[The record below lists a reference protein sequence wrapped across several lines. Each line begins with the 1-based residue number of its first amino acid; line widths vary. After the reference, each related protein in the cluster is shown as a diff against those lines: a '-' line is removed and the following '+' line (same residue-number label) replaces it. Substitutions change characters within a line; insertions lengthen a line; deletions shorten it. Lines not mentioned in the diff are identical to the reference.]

1 MNYPFDIE
9 IYQNF
14 FCMVVKNPYTNK
26 EYVFYSFGEIKDC
39 RADLKKFLLIN
50 PTLIGFNSY
59 SFDIPVLA
67 YYLNHDLAD
76 TYQFAMTIINS
87 KYGDRM
93 PKIYYDCRD
102 RSGINGIDLMRV
114 LSIDGIGISLKQ
126 CGITIKWPKIQELPI
141 PPDSFID
148 KEDIPVIVKY
158 CKNDVGITNEL
169 YLKSLDDIQ
178 LRQYILDEYG
188 VNVFNKSESGIA
200 NELMTQLYSRQL
212 GVSPLVFKEQRT
224 PRDVIPVKDCIGQ
237 NIHFVSDEMNQFYD
251 RFIDKT
257 TDGLQTSLN
266 YCGNTYEIGVG
277 GLHSCDKPAVFE
289 SGDKQ
294 LIDADVS
301 SFYPKI
307 IVLNGIKP
315 AHLSDDFLVVFGRLL
330 DDRLD
335 AQQKGELLKAYS
347 LKIAA
352 NSVGGKF
359 KTEHFWLYDE
369 LCFYKMTISGQLYLL
384 SLIDLLESN
393 SIDVISANTDGI
405 IVFTDKIDLFYELC
419 QQWQNFT
426 QFGLKFTNYKKY
438 VRRDVNSYL
447 AIKESGAIKTKG
459 CFEDITTGSFSFNIR
474 KRFKYPIVTK
484 ALHKFFINKE
494 PVESTIKN
502 HNSLYDFTFTQKP
515 DKKFKVYFN
524 DKQIQRI
531 NRIYVSN
538 DGGRLY
544 KTENGRRLSV
554 VDDMVNLA
562 NDISDDTIPP
572 DLDYD
577 FYIKEANKIVHKIQP
592 PVKQESLF

>member
-1 MNYPFDIE
+1 
-9 IYQNF
+9 
-14 FCMVVKNPYTNK
+14 MVVKNPYTNK
-26 EYVFYSFGEIKDC
+26 EYVFYSFGGIKDC
-39 RADLKKFLLIN
+39 RADLKKFLLIK

-67 YYLNHDLAD
+67 YYLDHTISETHD
-76 TYQFAMTIINS
+76 FAQSIIDSGFN
-87 KYGDRM
+87 DRK

-126 CGITIKWPKIQELPI
+126 CAITIKWPKIQELPI
-141 PPDSFID
+141 PPDSLID
-148 KEDIPVIVKY
+148 KADVPEIIEY
-158 CKNDVGITNEL
+158 CKNDVRITNEL

-188 VNVFNKSESGIA
+188 VNVFNKSESHLA
-200 NELMTQLYSRQL
+200 NELMTALYSRQL

-224 PRDVIPVKDCIGQ
+224 HRDTIPVKDCIGK
-237 NIHFVSDEMNQFYD
+237 NIHFVSDEMQSFYNA
-251 RFIDKT
+251 FVDKT
-257 TDGLQTSLN
+257 TDGLQTTLP
-266 YCGNTYEIGVG
+266 YGGNIYDIGVG
-277 GLHSCDKPAVFE
+277 GLHSRDKAGVFE

-315 AHLSDDFLVVFGRLL
+315 AHLSNEFLVIYERIV
-330 DDRLD
+330 DDRLT
-335 AQQKGELLKAYS
+335 AQQIGEILKAYS

-359 KTEHFWLYDE
+359 KNEHSWLYDE

-384 SLIDLLESN
+384 TLIDLLESN
-393 SIDVISANTDGI
+393 GINVISANTDGI
-405 IVFTDKIDLFYELC
+405 IVYTDEIDLFYELC

-426 QFGLKFTNYKKY
+426 QFSLKFTNYTKY
-438 VRRDVNSYL
+438 VRRDVNNYL
-447 AIKESGAIKTKG
+447 AIKESGGTKTKG

-474 KRFKYPIVTK
+474 KRFKYPVVTK
-484 ALHKFFINKE
+484 ALHNFFINKK

-515 DKKFKVYFN
+515 GKKFKVYFD
-524 DKQIQRI
+524 DKPVQRI

-538 DGGRLY
+538 DGGKLY
-544 KTENGRRLSV
+544 KAENGRKLSV

-562 NDISDDTIPP
+562 NDITDDSIPP
-572 DLDYD
+572 DLDFD
-577 FYIKEANKIVHKIQP
+577 FYIKEANKIIYKIQP
-592 PVKQESLF
+592 PIEQRSLF